1 MLFCLSKCFPSAFKY
16 LTDFSLI
23 KVTEEFSFL
32 IFSIFGVMSVCLI
45 VRNICLLIITL
56 SLRGRNVITF
66 AIMET
71 EISLSL
77 IKSTIGKV
85 LAIRRPGIHDDL
97 ADISVEEEYNH

>member
-1 MLFCLSKCFPSAFKY
+1 M
-16 LTDFSLI
+16 
-23 KVTEEFSFL
+23 
-32 IFSIFGVMSVCLI
+32 
-45 VRNICLLIITL
+45 LIITL

-85 LAIRRPGIHDDL
+85 LAIRRPGMHDDL
-97 ADISVEEEYNH
+97 TDISMEEEYNH